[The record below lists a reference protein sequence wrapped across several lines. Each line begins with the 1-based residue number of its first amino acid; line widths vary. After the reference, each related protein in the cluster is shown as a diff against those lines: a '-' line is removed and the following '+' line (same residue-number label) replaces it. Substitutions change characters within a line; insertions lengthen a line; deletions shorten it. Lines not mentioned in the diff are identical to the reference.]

1 MFKFP
6 LSIFVFS
13 SFIYL
18 SSARSE
24 VRKLSWF
31 TSANCSE
38 LTITKYKS
46 ESKHDVVATV
56 STKEKSV
63 IGIIMDRIK
72 ALPVDG
78 DKMKSWGPK
87 TKYTSLYFRCDDDKP
102 NYINIYD
109 GHFQTPSTGFNVGH
123 DAVELVLAKDIEA
136 MVVPELNSKLP
147 KIKNY
152 TFKFKD
158 FMITFINTEHT
169 PQSQGGPTVG
179 STNKNFFSVFQNG
192 SANEVNISIWD
203 GQIPP
208 QPQAFAVG
216 NKIYYLLTYQGIK
229 GESLFP
235 SHFMISEKLP
245 RR

>member
-1 MFKFP
+1 M
-6 LSIFVFS
+6 
-13 SFIYL
+13 
-18 SSARSE
+18 
-24 VRKLSWF
+24 RKLSWF
-31 TSANCSE
+31 TGANCSE

-56 STKEKSV
+56 SIKEKSV

-102 NYINIYD
+102 NTVSIYD
-109 GHFQTPSTGFNVGH
+109 GHFQTPSTGFNVGN
-123 DAVELVLAKDIEA
+123 DAVELALAQDIEA

-147 KIKNY
+147 KIKDY
-152 TFKFKD
+152 TFRFKD
-158 FMITFINTEHT
+158 FMITFMNNEYT
-169 PQSQGGPTVG
+169 PQPKGGPTVG
-179 STNKNFFSVFQNG
+179 PTNRNFFSVFQNN
-192 SANEVNISIWD
+192 SANEVIISIGD

-216 NKIYYLLTYQGIK
+216 SKIYYLQTYQGAK

-235 SHFMISEKLP
+235 NHFMISENLP